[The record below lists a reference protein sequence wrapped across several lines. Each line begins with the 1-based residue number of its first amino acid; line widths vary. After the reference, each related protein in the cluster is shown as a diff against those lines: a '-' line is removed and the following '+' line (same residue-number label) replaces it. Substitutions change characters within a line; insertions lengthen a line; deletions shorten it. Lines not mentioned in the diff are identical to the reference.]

1 MKRVKFLVSALLA
14 VFCASTAMCQ
24 TGASAY
30 FLEGSFDRYR
40 LNPAFSPERAFLAIP
55 VLGGNGLNA
64 RMNVGLADFL
74 FESESHPGKLTT
86 FMSSDISADR
96 FLDGLP
102 DRSALGFEYGTDVLS
117 FGFGKEKW
125 YAWFDSR
132 LVVRT
137 GMSIPKEMFSFMKA
151 GLSRGEYEIND
162 INVNASS
169 YLETALGFQYEPVR
183 HLRIGAAFKPLLG
196 LAYADA
202 CIDRLYASTA
212 GASWKVMAD
221 ATVRNGVPMTEVVL
235 EEGKIS
241 DVRAADG
248 KFKLNPLNG
257 FAVDLGAEYDFE
269 GIVSGLR
276 ASASIS
282 DLGSIRWTD
291 LQIFGTDVSKCAEF
305 RGFLPDGSIEDFG
318 DDLKDMMFLYE
329 KGATKMTQK
338 LDATLRA
345 GIEYSL
351 PFLDCLSVGE
361 LYTRYGGHTDISEYR
376 TSLNLSLFK
385 FLELSGNVAF
395 SNLGHSFG
403 GIINLH
409 PAGLDFFFAA
419 DMSKMEV
426 NPQMIPLSGFSLDLR
441 TGIRLALS
449 SLRY

>member
-241 DVRAADG
+241 DVRTDG
-248 KFKLNPLNG
+248 KFRLGPPNG
-257 FAVDLGAEYDFE
+257 FAIDLGVEYDFE
-269 GIVSGLR
+269 GIKVIKLERNNVYSKETMKLRMAPSTSAELGRFSYEIDEYSWIKNEYNVCADKDYSVPYLLAGKICSVSLR
-276 ASASIS
+276 
-282 DLGSIRWTD
+282 T
-291 LQIFGTDVSKCAEF
+291 VAEEEIDGIKAPWYRIGIWGGPED
-305 RGFLPDGSIEDFG
+305 RGHYFWIWGGYLEKWPEPGNEKVA
-318 DDLKDMMFLYE
+318 DDLFIKE
-329 KGATKMTQK
+329 A
-338 LDATLRA
+338 LR
-345 GIEYSL
+345 
-351 PFLDCLSVGE
+351 
-361 LYTRYGGHTDISEYR
+361 
-376 TSLNLSLFK
+376 LNVVK
-385 FLELSGNVAF
+385 RN
-395 SNLGHSFG
+395 
-403 GIINLH
+403 
-409 PAGLDFFFAA
+409 
-419 DMSKMEV
+419 
-426 NPQMIPLSGFSLDLR
+426 
-441 TGIRLALS
+441 
-449 SLRY
+449 